1 MSFENFL
8 GVHVPEPHIQIEI
21 QIHKFIADIKVYIQ
35 YTIKIFKLKCYND
48 FTLYL
53 NTNHNQLTIIK

>member
-1 MSFENFL
+1 MK
-8 GVHVPEPHIQIEI
+8 GTPHSYHCAVRRLIQI
-21 QIHKFIADIKVYIQ
+21 QIHMFIADIKVHIQ